1 MKDDHLD
8 DALKSRIQTAYRAW
22 LDARAFKTRR
32 GQREMIATIARTF
45 ARPEPP
51 RVVAIE
57 AGTGTGKTAA
67 YALAAIP
74 IAQALD
80 KRLVIA
86 TATVAL
92 QEQIVLRDLPDI
104 AARSGLEFRFAL
116 AKGRGRYVCLKRLDD
131 RLKSS
136 GQADL
141 AGFEVV
147 PDSALALYEQLLG
160 AFARSEWDGE
170 LDSWP
175 EAIEDDDWRP
185 VTTDHR
191 GCANQRCGFFRQC
204 PFFRA
209 RADLDKADVVVAN
222 LDLVL
227 ADLSLGGGAVL
238 PEPEETFY
246 VLDEAHHLADK
257 TRSHFTLRLRIRA
270 TVQWLEQVNAA
281 LGTLAQ
287 RVARPP
293 ELVKPVQQVADAAA
307 NVAEALSSVQGALS
321 GLPFQARDERTESF
335 RFKLGRVEPELA
347 DSCRAAASAFE
358 PLVAR
363 LDEIHALLVEVVDG
377 ERSWEKGYEA
387 EDWLPIVGAQVS
399 RATAA
404 LALLEDYADAARE
417 VESIEPC
424 DARARWALRLA
435 FDVGHDLEL
444 ASTPLDTAAILHD
457 TLFARAYGVL
467 LTSATLAP
475 MGSFD
480 RLAAQTGL
488 PEGAVTARI
497 ASPFRYA
504 EIATLCVPAMRSD
517 PRDAAAH
524 TEEVAERLPGLL
536 AEARSALVL
545 FTSWRQLND
554 VVRTLPK
561 SLEASVKV
569 QGRASKQ
576 ALLAAHRADIDA
588 GKRSYVLGVAS
599 FAEGVDLPDDYCRH
613 VVIVKLPFA
622 VPDDPVDEAQ
632 AEWVEAAGG
641 NAFFEI
647 SLPDAA
653 MRLVQACGRLI
664 RHENDHGRI
673 TLLDRRVVTA
683 RYGRSLLAALPAFR
697 REIEAR

>member
-1 MKDDHLD
+1 MTDAALD
-8 DALKSRIQTAYRAW
+8 DPLKERIQRAYSAW
-22 LDARAFKTRR
+22 LDARGFKPRR
-32 GQREMIATIARTF
+32 GQREMIAAIARTF
-45 ARPEPP
+45 TGAMP
-51 RVVAIE
+51 RVAAIE

-104 AARSGLEFRFAL
+104 AVRSGLEFRFAL

-131 RLKSS
+131 RLSAT

-141 AGFEVV
+141 AGFEAV
-147 PDSALALYEQLLG
+147 PGDAVALYGRLLG
-160 AFARSEWDGE
+160 AFAQDGWDGD
-170 LDSWP
+170 LDSWR
-175 EAIEDDDWRP
+175 EAIDEDHWRA

-191 GCANQRCGFFRQC
+191 GCTNQRCGFFRQC

-209 RADLDKADVVVAN
+209 RADLDKADVIVAN

-238 PEPEETFY
+238 PEPDETFY

-257 TRSHFTLRLRIRA
+257 TRSHFTLRLRARA
-270 TVQWLEQVNAA
+270 SVQWLEQANAA

-287 RVARPP
+287 RVGRPP
-293 ELVKPVQQVADAAA
+293 ELVRPVQQVADASDAA
-307 NVAEALSSVQGALS
+307 AEALAAVQASLAP
-321 GLPFQARDERTESF
+321 LDFQPRDEKTASH
-335 RFKLGRVEPELA
+335 RFALGRVPAELA
-347 DSCRAAASAFE
+347 ASCRDAAAAMA
-358 PLVAR
+358 PLAAHLEEV
-363 LDEIHALLVEVVDG
+363 HALLVEVVDG
-377 ERSWEKGYEA
+377 ERSWEKAYEA
-387 EDWLPIVGAQVS
+387 EDWLPIVGSHVS
-399 RATAA
+399 RAAA
-404 LALLEDYADAARE
+404 AHALLEDYGSAARAVAPDE
-417 VESIEPC
+417 RTL
-424 DARARWALRLA
+424 ARARWVSRLA
-435 FDVGHDLEL
+435 FEVGHDLEL
-444 ASTPLDTAAILHD
+444 HSAPLDTAAILQEV
-457 TLFARAYGVL
+457 LFERAYGVL

-475 MGSFD
+475 LGRFE
-480 RLAAQTGL
+480 RLAAATGL
-488 PEGAVTARI
+488 PEGALTLRI
-497 ASPFRYA
+497 ASPFRYP
-504 EIATLCVPAMRSD
+504 EIATLSVPAMRSD

-524 TEEVAERLPGLL
+524 TAEVAERIPDLL
-536 AEARSALVL
+536 SQARSALVL

-554 VVRTLPK
+554 VVRTLPAT
-561 SLEASVKV
+561 LDGSVKV
-569 QGRASKQ
+569 QGRQSKQ
-576 ALLAAHRADIDA
+576 ALLEAHRADIDA
-588 GKRSYVLGVAS
+588 GGRSYVFGVAS

-613 VVIVKLPFA
+613 VIIVKLPFA

-683 RYGRSLLAALPAFR
+683 RYGRSLLAALPPFR
-697 REIEAR
+697 REIQPG